1 MAKTLPVQER
11 RLTVTRVTQWIQR
24 HDESWLFVA
33 MYIGFAVV
41 LSVWL
46 SLFWLVLMVGIHFL
60 FEMIR
65 HSQSRKSW
73 LSLLSIASWE
83 IRLDVALVLLAFAVA
98 LYMDAIMG
106 IVGLQSAGRAAVA
119 TSTASRVGTRAV
131 AWQRM
136 VRAVVLGFDDVAN
149 AIRAIFMRKRGA
161 EEGLPAAV
169 DAVAAPAAATAAADP
184 SPDSDT
190 GGPAVAASNPTA
202 SPIGRLP
209 GWGDRWSFWDRLTLG
224 LMGACVI
231 AMVMAPPLTGSTYEE
246 GLETLRQELQPFP
259 GDAHGTGREL
269 ETVAHRAHGASWFT
283 GEVIVR
289 VQPW

>member
-1 MAKTLPVQER
+1 
-11 RLTVTRVTQWIQR
+11 VTRVTEWIQR

-60 FEMIR
+60 FEIIR
-65 HSQSRKSW
+65 HSRTHDGW
-73 LSLLSIASWE
+73 ADRLSMASWE

-106 IVGLQSAGRAAVA
+106 LVGLQSAGRAAVA

-149 AIRAIFMRKRGA
+149 AIRAIFMRKSQKGA
-161 EEGLPAAV
+161 EVLPAAV
-169 DAVAAPAAATAAADP
+169 GLAATSAVAEGVPVA
-184 SPDSDT
+184 
-190 GGPAVAASNPTA
+190 GGVGPGEA
-202 SPIGRLP
+202 SPGVASSSGLPSSSRLP
-209 GWGDRWSFWDRLTLG
+209 GWAEPWGFWDRATMG
-224 LMGACVI
+224 LKGACI
-231 AMVMAPPLTGSTYEE
+231 AAMVIAPPLTGSTYPAA
-246 GLETLRQELQPFP
+246 LETLREELKPFP
-259 GDAHGTGREL
+259 VEEPLNPVMGGEADAR
-269 ETVAHRAHGASWFT
+269 S
-283 GEVIVR
+283 
-289 VQPW
+289 

>member
-1 MAKTLPVQER
+1 MT
-11 RLTVTRVTQWIQR
+11 TVSQWIQR

-33 MYIGFAVV
+33 IYIGFAVV

-60 FEMIR
+60 FEIIR
-65 HSQSRKSW
+65 HSRTHDGW
-73 LSLLSIASWE
+73 VARLSVASWE

-149 AIRAIFMRKRGA
+149 AIRAVLMRKGETAAPAVAGAVPVA
-161 EEGLPAAV
+161 EEGEPEEV
-169 DAVAAPAAATAAADP
+169 APAMASSSDLP
-184 SPDSDT
+184 SS
-190 GGPAVAASNPTA
+190 S
-202 SPIGRLP
+202 RLP
-209 GWGDRWSFWDRLTLG
+209 GWAEPWGFWDRMTMG
-224 LMGACVI
+224 LMGACI
-231 AMVMAPPLTGSTYEE
+231 AAMVIAPPLTGSTYPAA
-246 GLETLRQELQPFP
+246 LETLREELQPFP
-259 GDAHGTGREL
+259 VEESANGGFGPQ
-269 ETVAHRAHGASWFT
+269 VN
-283 GEVIVR
+283 VR
-289 VQPW
+289 W